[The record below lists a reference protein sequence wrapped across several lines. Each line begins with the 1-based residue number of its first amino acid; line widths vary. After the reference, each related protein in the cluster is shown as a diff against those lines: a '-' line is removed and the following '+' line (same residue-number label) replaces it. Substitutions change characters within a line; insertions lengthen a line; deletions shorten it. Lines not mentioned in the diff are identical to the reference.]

1 MRCAENIPGTQAAIE
16 RRAVR
21 AILLT
26 PDREVLLIR
35 IQPPE
40 GAAFWVMPG
49 GGIEPGEDPV
59 DALRRE
65 LREELGLVSCEP
77 GPVVWLRHHTFDW
90 DGRRL
95 SQREEYRMVPVQR
108 FDARMLDANE
118 ARFVTELRWWPLGD
132 LARAAERLTPL
143 AVADI
148 VQNYLARGA
157 PDPLPPEEVLVD

>member
-1 MRCAENIPGTQAAIE
+1 MVIE

-26 PDREVLLIR
+26 PERQVLLIR
-35 IQPPE
+35 IRPSE
-40 GAAFWVMPG
+40 GKAFWVMPG

-65 LREELGLVSCEP
+65 LREELGLVRCEP

-95 SQREEYRMVPVQR
+95 SQREEYRIVPTER
-108 FDARMLDANE
+108 FDAHMLDAGE
-118 ARFVTELRWWPLGD
+118 ARFVTELRWWGAAD
-132 LARAAERLTPL
+132 LAGAAERLTPL
-143 AVADI
+143 AIASI
-148 VQNYLARGA
+148 VRDYLENGA

>member
-1 MRCAENIPGTQAAIE
+1 MRHGEAPEIAAVIE

-26 PDREVLLIR
+26 PDHEVLLIR
-35 IQPPE
+35 IQPHE
-40 GAAFWVMPG
+40 GPAFWVMPG
-49 GGIEPGEDPV
+49 GGIEPGEDPAA
-59 DALRRE
+59 ALRRE
-65 LREELGLVSCEP
+65 LREELGLTQCEP

-95 SQREEYRMVPVQR
+95 SQREEYRIVPVKR
-108 FDARMLDANE
+108 FDARMLDPNE
-118 ARFVTELRWWPLGD
+118 ARFVTELRWWRARD

-148 VQNYLARGA
+148 VQDYLANGP

>member
-1 MRCAENIPGTQAAIE
+1 VQHGEAPEIVAVIE

-26 PDREVLLIR
+26 PDHEVLLIR
-35 IQPPE
+35 IQPRE
-40 GAAFWVMPG
+40 GPAFWVMPG
-49 GGIEPGEDPV
+49 GGIEPGEEPA

-65 LREELGLVSCEP
+65 LREELGLAQCEP

-95 SQREEYRMVPVQR
+95 SQREEYRIVPVQR

-118 ARFVTELRWWPLGD
+118 ARFVTELKWWKVAD

-143 AVADI
+143 AIADI
-148 VQNYLARGA
+148 VQGYLANGA
-157 PDPLPPEEVLVD
+157 PDPLPPEEVLID

>member
-1 MRCAENIPGTQAAIE
+1 MEEVPEITAVIE

-49 GGIEPGEDPV
+49 GGIEPGEDSAA
-59 DALRRE
+59 ALRRE
-65 LREELGLVSCEP
+65 LCEELGLAQCEP
-77 GPVVWLRHHTFDW
+77 GPAVWLRHHTFDW

-95 SQREEYRMVPVQR
+95 SQREEYRIVPVKR
-108 FDARMLDANE
+108 FDARMLDADE
-118 ARFVTELRWWPLGD
+118 ARFVTELKWWKVAD

-148 VQNYLARGA
+148 VQGYLANGA
-157 PDPLPPEEVLVD
+157 PDPLPPEEVLID